1 MCSRD
6 SDEKDIVMVIPRP
19 HLFAGRTKYSK
30 EEKLKTSLMRI
41 ALTTVVMMAVAGAAT
56 AQGMGVYGGL
66 NLGFGQ
72 FGADVE
78 QRTVTGINPADPTQL
93 TYGTTTHKTGF
104 NAFALTPTV
113 GITPWRGNG
122 NFVQERMAFEFQLA
136 MKWGKYDYSW
146 AAISGSEIRPGV
158 LAKFNFSFADWAE
171 LFGNSGP
178 AWGDRLATYVGLGF
192 GIPIR
197 TAEISYSSSYKQ
209 QIEAPYQA
217 AGVEVSLPDTK
228 TTKSGFQ
235 ILMEYGLNFK
245 VNDKFSLNWAM
256 AGLGFIGHFTYDM
269 TFGGNYHFK

>member
-1 MCSRD
+1 MERRG
-6 SDEKDIVMVIPRP
+6 IRV
-19 HLFAGRTKYSK
+19 
-30 EEKLKTSLMRI
+30 
-41 ALTTVVMMAVAGAAT
+41 ALATVVMMLVMGALA
-56 AQGMGVYGGL
+56 ARDMGVYGGL

-78 QRTVTGINPADPTQL
+78 QRVPTVTLRSAYPSVEYDV
-93 TYGTTTHKTGF
+93 TYISTTHVTRF
-104 NAFALTPTV
+104 NAFALTPVV
-113 GITPWRGNG
+113 GITPFRGNG
-122 NFVQERMAFEFQLA
+122 NFVLERMAFEFQLA
-136 MKWGKYDYSW
+136 MKWGKFNYGW
-146 AAISGSEIRPGV
+146 GAISGSEIRPGV

-171 LFGNSGP
+171 LFGSTGP

-197 TAEISYSSSYKQ
+197 TAKISYSSAYKQ
-209 QIEAPYQA
+209 GIEDQYK
-217 AGVEVSLPDTK
+217 AGNVKVELPDTK
-228 TTKSGFQ
+228 TTKGGFQ